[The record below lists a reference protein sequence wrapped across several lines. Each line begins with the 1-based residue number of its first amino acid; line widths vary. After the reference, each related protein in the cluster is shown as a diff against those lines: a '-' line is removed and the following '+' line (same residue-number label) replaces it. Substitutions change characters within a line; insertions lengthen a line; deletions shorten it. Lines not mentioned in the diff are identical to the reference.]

1 MSDKSVFDD
10 IKGITSRKLASDMP
24 NKFIAKVTSASKHTG
39 TYGKNLK
46 LELRTEDDITFN
58 ITYRIPKALT
68 GKGQLDQLLASLSK
82 LEIPIETIQ
91 GKTFEWQ
98 RIDLS
103 GTVKGNPRHYPIRFV
118 TKGKAN

>member
-98 RIDLS
+98 RIDLA
-103 GTVKGNPRHYPIRFV
+103 GTVKGNPRHYPIRLV
-118 TKGKAN
+118 TKEKAN

>member
-1 MSDKSVFDD
+1 MSEKSVFDE

-24 NKFIAKVTSASKHTG
+24 DKFIAKVTSASKHTS
-39 TYGKNLK
+39 TYGNNLK
-46 LELRTEDDITFN
+46 LELQTEDDVTFN

-103 GTVKGNPRHYPIRFV
+103 GTVKGNPRHYPIRLV
-118 TKGKAN
+118 AKGKAN